1 VPRVHEIRAPL
12 RAVLFAAVL
21 LACRPNP
28 AIEAQES
35 SAELSEY
42 ALAGGPE
49 AQWRL
54 PGRLRE
60 ISGLAVT
67 DAGRLFAHDDERGVI
82 YEIDPV
88 EGRLVKAFALG
99 DVTAADDFEG
109 IAVVDDRFYL
119 VSSNGRLYESAE
131 GEDGERMLFNT
142 YGTGVGRR
150 CEVEGLAFE
159 PADRTLLLVC
169 KTPRDPELRESVN
182 IYRWSVDQ
190 RAMASDS
197 LIRISRAA
205 LTEGIPGNR
214 FSPSGIERHPETGHY
229 FIVAA
234 PEEAIAVVD
243 AAGEVLWVETFPD
256 GAHRQAEGITFA
268 PEGSL
273 LIADEGGGGRARLSR
288 YERHPPE
295 EPTGGTNG
303 DPPDPNGGPPDT
315 TSGSGEAVEDG
326 A

>member
-1 VPRVHEIRAPL
+1 V
-12 RAVLFAAVL
+12 AAL
-21 LACRPNP
+21 LACRPDP
-28 AIEAQES
+28 AIEAQERQAQQPEAPANELQES
-35 SAELSEY
+35 PTVLPDYGLSAE
-42 ALAGGPE
+42 PDV
-49 AQWRL
+49 QWRL

-67 DAGRLFAHDDERGVI
+67 ADDRIFAHDDERGVI
-82 YEIDPV
+82 YEIDAA

-99 DVTAADDFEG
+99 DITAADDFEG
-109 IAVVDDRFYL
+109 IAVVGDRFYL
-119 VSSNGRLYESAE
+119 VSSSGRLYESFE

-159 PADRTLLLVC
+159 PADRTLLLLC
-169 KTPRDPELRESVN
+169 KAPRDPELGESVDV
-182 IYRWSVDQ
+182 YRWSVDE

-205 LTEGIPGNR
+205 LTEGLSGSR

-234 PEEAIAVVD
+234 REAAIAVVD
-243 AAGEVLWVETFPD
+243 AAGGVLSVEAFPE
-256 GAHRQAEGITFA
+256 GAHRQAEGISFTSD
-268 PEGSL
+268 GSL
-273 LIADEGGGGRARLSR
+273 LIADEGGAGRARLSR
-288 YERHPPE
+288 YERPPPE
-295 EPTGGTNG
+295 GPG
-303 DPPDPNGGPPDT
+303 D
-315 TSGSGEAVEDG
+315 AEDD